1 MRAIVQQV
9 AAGYVIHTASQRESQ
24 IRNANPPNRIAVA
37 PVAISQPT
45 QQGRGLVGALETGRE
60 GIASRPGMGLG
71 QPDQRR
77 DQPRQRGSA
86 LLQAQ
91 SIRLGGAARQ

>member
-45 QQGRGLVGALETGRE
+45 QQGRCLVGALETGRE

-77 DQPRQRGSA
+77 DQPRQRGPA